1 VANRDAP
8 VDRNVLLFRAL
19 IADMTPPSLAYCSAK
34 PNRQFRLTYPLNT
47 ASRKEVSN
55 PQNGGWDGEMN
66 WCVGTAWRMFCSI
79 YKKYRCRRLW
89 SSDEL
94 HVDGRKFLGKGSE
107 RLRSQLEESITSLP
121 HRLLSG
127 RGAVY
132 CGLRLERQ

>member
-1 VANRDAP
+1 MNEAPVATRDAP
-8 VDRNVLLFRAL
+8 VDRNILLLIVL
-19 IADMTPPSLAYCSAK
+19 IADMIPPVWLTVRVHFLSANQN
-34 PNRQFRLTYPLNT
+34 P
-47 ASRKEVSN
+47 KEVSN